1 MRLCSRCR
9 LRPAKSHRGRAV
21 CSDCAVTKARV
32 SRAAEYASVPP
43 VLLDARRDE
52 MTQAEVASVLGI
64 SRQGVQWLEK
74 RALARFLA
82 NWREM
87 FGE

>member
-1 MRLCSRCR
+1 MRRCSVCH
-9 LRPAKSHRGRAV
+9 LRPAKNHRGRAV
-21 CSDCAVTKARV
+21 CSDCSVTR
-32 SRAAEYASVPP
+32 SSERRTLQSSSMPP

-64 SRQGVQWLEK
+64 SRQGVNWLEK